1 MLSGIRQNKQKMKSV
16 LPNFLPLVLENHFWR
31 DDQAL
36 GCASTQ
42 ILLFFDY
49 KISRKILAAVL
60 SMPSYT

>member
-1 MLSGIRQNKQKMKSV
+1 MLSGIRQNKQTMKSV

-42 ILLFFDY
+42 VLLFFDY
-49 KISRKILAAVL
+49 F
-60 SMPSYT
+60 